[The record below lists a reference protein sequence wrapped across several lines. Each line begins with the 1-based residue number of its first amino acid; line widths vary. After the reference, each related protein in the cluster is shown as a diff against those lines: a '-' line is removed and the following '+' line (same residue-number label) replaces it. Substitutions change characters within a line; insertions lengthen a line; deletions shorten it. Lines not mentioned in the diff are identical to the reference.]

1 MSTGRIRPKYRK
13 DRNGYVF
20 GHQYT
25 DADGKSVTR
34 SVRVSRITPTRWQ
47 SFDYYSDKQIEGTI
61 TTGRDTSAFAAMD
74 AIDREA
80 ANDQHDDT
88 SGGEH
93 SGTGGTELRIPDV
106 TGPSPLTPS
115 PGSAPAVADV
125 VEVRPVPAPQANV
138 LPHLRPTDQ
147 AAQDEVWRRREAVD
161 GVVVGRFANGT
172 KGSLPK
178 DSENEEVKAALAV
191 LAGTE
196 RHHMSLKLAL
206 LRDEYDEDEPPTY
219 DANEARG
226 AWVVPGEYPGMVKIF
241 ALLNGK
247 HTRWAHRY
255 PHLTKG
261 AAKIQE
267 GTWLVEKKIHA
278 DRFREAGWVVEGGY
292 ESGLCVIAWRPG
304 SPLAKAEALI
314 EETPA
319 AGQGEDAGLP
329 EPPQTPAQV
338 RPGSSLSDHAY
349 SGHMMLFDAAVR
361 LEDFRRHRDRQYL
374 APAAHLTRHAAAT
387 FKARVGDGSELT
399 WDLVTR
405 YLVEIRSCF
414 YAVDRDISF
423 DPNPPAGDMFA
434 RDPATSLPDLC
445 PEGHMAV
452 MNAARHLDFAA
463 RRDDGSAA
471 DWADRQAWLAADHFR
486 DTLANGNR
494 ATWVM
499 ICRYAAELHAAT
511 LRARREHRTGASS

>member
-1 MSTGRIRPKYRK
+1 MSTERIRPKYRK

-20 GHQYT
+20 SHQYT
-25 DADGKSVTR
+25 DADGKSVRR
-34 SVRVSRITPTRWQ
+34 SVRISRITPTRWQ

-74 AIDREA
+74 AIDRET
-80 ANDQHDDT
+80 ANEQQAT
-88 SGGEH
+88 AGEG
-93 SGTGGTELRIPDV
+93 SGTSDTALAAPDV
-106 TGPSPLTPS
+106 TGPPPLAS
-115 PGSAPAVADV
+115 SSQAAPAVVAD

-147 AAQDEVWRRREAVD
+147 GAQDEAWRRSDAVE

-178 DSENEEVKAALAV
+178 DSEHEDVKAALQV

-196 RHHMSLKLAL
+196 KHHMRLKVAL
-206 LRDEYDEDEPPTY
+206 LRDEYDADDPSTF
-219 DANEARG
+219 DVDEARG
-226 AWVVPGEYPGMVKIF
+226 AWVVPGEMPGMVKIYI
-241 ALLNGK
+241 LLAGQYI
-247 HTRWAHRY
+247 RYAHRY
-255 PHLTKG
+255 PHATKS
-261 AAKIQE
+261 AAQVQE
-267 GTWLVEKKIHA
+267 DTWTVEKKIYA
-278 DRFREAGWVVEGGY
+278 DRFREVGWHVEDGHKT
-292 ESGLCVIAWRPG
+292 GLGVIVWKPGTRP
-304 SPLAKAEALI
+304 AL
-314 EETPA
+314 PA
-319 AGQGEDAGLP
+319 AHAAQATAGSDGEAADTELP
-329 EPPQTPAQV
+329 EPPTPPAQT
-338 RPGSSLSDHAY
+338 RPGASLKEHAY
-349 SGHMMLFDAAVR
+349 SGHMMLFEAAVR
-361 LEDFRRHRDRQYL
+361 LEDFRRHRDRQHL

-405 YLVEIRSCF
+405 YLVEIRSRF